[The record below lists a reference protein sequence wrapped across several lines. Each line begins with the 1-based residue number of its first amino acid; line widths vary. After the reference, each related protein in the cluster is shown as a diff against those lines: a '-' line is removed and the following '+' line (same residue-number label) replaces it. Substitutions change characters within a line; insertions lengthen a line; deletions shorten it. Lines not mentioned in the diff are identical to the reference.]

1 MVLHVAGVEKSYGT
15 VRALRGID
23 LDVAAGEIVA
33 LVGPNGAGKTSLV
46 SIVAGLRRPDK
57 GTVVVDGIDV
67 TRRPDAVGP
76 HLGLAPQ
83 EMAVYPTLTVFQNIQ
98 LFGELAGLR
107 GRVLRARIEETAEA
121 LGLTD
126 LMKRRAD
133 SMSGGQRRRLHTAM
147 ALVHQPPLL
156 LLDEPTTGAD
166 VESRNALLALVR
178 RLAAEGAAVCYS
190 THYLPEVESLGA
202 RVVIVDQGQVIARG
216 SVGELVAAH
225 ASAAVELVFEGEP
238 PVIPDAVPVEDDPGR
253 VRIATADPAVT
264 AATVL
269 AGLNSHAERLRAV
282 ELSRPD
288 LESVYLALTGRRY
301 RGDEEPS
308 GSGTEAVGPD
318 KQNENEEE
326 EDDKEAAD
334 VATP

>member
-1 MVLHVAGVEKSYGT
+1 MVLRVEGLEKSYGT

-23 LDVAAGEIVA
+23 LEIEAGEIVG

-46 SIVAGLRRPDK
+46 SIVAGLRRPDA
-57 GTVVVDGIDV
+57 GRVVVDGIDV
-67 TRRPDAVGP
+67 ARHPDDVGP

-98 LFGELAGLR
+98 LFGELAGMR
-107 GRVLRARIEETAEA
+107 GRDLRTRIDETAEA

-126 LMKRRAD
+126 LLKRRAD
-133 SMSGGQRRRLHTAM
+133 SLSGGQKRRLHTGM
-147 ALVHQPPLL
+147 ALVHRPPLL

-178 RLAAEGAAVCYS
+178 RLAADGAAVCYS

-202 RVVIVDQGQVIARG
+202 RVVIVDQGRVIARG
-216 SVGELVAAH
+216 SVAELVAAH
-225 ASAAVELVFEGEP
+225 ASAAVELLFEGDP
-238 PVIPDAVPVEDDPGR
+238 PDIPDAVAVDGEPGR
-253 VRIATADPAVT
+253 IRIPTANPAVT

-269 AGLNSHAERLRAV
+269 GRLNSHAERLRSV

-288 LESVYLALTGRRY
+288 LESVYLAITGRRY
-301 RGDEEPS
+301 RGDEEQPGPS
-308 GSGTEAVGPD
+308 VDGRERH
-318 KQNENEEE
+318 ENEET
-326 EDDKEAAD
+326 AD
-334 VATP
+334 VTAP